1 MSQKRKTKSIGKRKK
16 SVEQTKTRPTPSN
29 TSAGELWIDPDLN
42 RTIAGPG
49 GNRGDHTTPTAKLLE
64 LAEIALKKGA

>member
-1 MSQKRKTKSIGKRKK
+1 MSQKRKTKTTGKRQK
-16 SVEQTKTRPTPSN
+16 SSEKTKAPPTASN
-29 TSAGELWIDPDLN
+29 TAAGELWINPDLN
-42 RTIAGPG
+42 RKVAGPG

>member
-1 MSQKRKTKSIGKRKK
+1 MSQKRNTKTTGKRQKSPEKTKA
-16 SVEQTKTRPTPSN
+16 QPTASN
-29 TSAGELWIDPDLN
+29 TAAGEFWIDPDLN